1 MAPKVRELL
10 PRHFSFVV
18 VCGTLYVVIVILDG
32 LSQLQ
37 LSWVCERISILMSAS
52 SKHLSSF
59 HPASRTGLFSLL
71 AEFGEYAEDEVA
83 QPLCVLAPVPLLL
96 AYADLHIPLLFLYP

>member
-1 MAPKVRELL
+1 MSCKKPTAL
-10 PRHFSFVV
+10 
-18 VCGTLYVVIVILDG
+18 VILDG

-83 QPLCVLAPVPLLL
+83 TSLRSGSCPPSPGLR
-96 AYADLHIPLLFLYP
+96 